1 MKPAFKIQTL
11 PSTEEPESIS
21 CRRTNYKRRLWCFF
35 LAAFLASIAYGHDA
49 LAIDSIGP
57 RMVLDEYFFDFKDVK
72 EGEAIEHT
80 FRVRNQG
87 DRTLQ
92 IKDVK
97 PG

>member
-1 MKPAFKIQTL
+1 MKPAFRIQTL
-11 PSTEEPESIS
+11 PSTEKQESIS
-21 CRRTNYKRRLWCFF
+21 CRRTYSKKRCWCFI
-35 LAAFLASIAYGHDA
+35 LTAFLATIAYGHHA
-49 LAIDSIGP
+49 LAIESIGP

-87 DRTLQ
+87 EQTLQ